1 MDLINNNQ
9 KQNLPY
15 LGTTLSSIKNSQV
28 SGFYDHNLNTFILK
42 YKENNLNNKNNN
54 LALIDISKYK

>member
-15 LGTTLSSIKNSQV
+15 LNKTISSIKNSQV
-28 SGFYDHNLNTFILK
+28 SGFNDHNLNKHGAKLSPQTSFEYLTD
-42 YKENNLNNKNNN
+42 YNNN
-54 LALIDISKYK
+54 LTESIN